1 MKIAFGMTWCFG
13 QLKNLEIIAEGGR
26 LYTMSIKLS

>member
-1 MKIAFGMTWCFG
+1 MTWRFG
-13 QLKNLEIIAEGGR
+13 RLKNLEIIAERGR